1 MHLSII
7 TYTLLIFARLKVD
20 SSIIKQLAD
29 PGNRY
34 SFVCNAIIDACSPN
48 TPNEKL
54 NDMAI
59 LCAELTASCNAL
71 SAEWLGMYYICYN
84 GFYHDYILV

>member
-1 MHLSII
+1 ML
-7 TYTLLIFARLKVD
+7 
-20 SSIIKQLAD
+20 KQLAD
-29 PGNRY
+29 PTNRY

-48 TPNEKL
+48 TSNEKL

-71 SAEWLGMYYICYN
+71 SAEWLGKEI
-84 GFYHDYILV
+84 FVI